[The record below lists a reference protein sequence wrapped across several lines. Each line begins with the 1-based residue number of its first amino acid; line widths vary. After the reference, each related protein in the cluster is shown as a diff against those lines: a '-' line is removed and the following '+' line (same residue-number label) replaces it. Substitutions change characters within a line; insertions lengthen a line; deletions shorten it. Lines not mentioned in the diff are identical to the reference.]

1 MAQAHEIL
9 HYPPLARDAPRL
21 PEDGLIRYPK
31 REALQALYAGLG
43 FPKTRPGETAL
54 TTVMRGSTAAFYQD
68 NQFRFRHPRSDID
81 LFALSPYVPA
91 PGVRYYFYTVRNL
104 SPIPREVDVLCF
116 TPDRLRAE
124 HRHAARVFLTTKLVQ
139 PGIPIHGDGAYTQF
153 KIESIA
159 ALVRRG
165 LARLQRQ
172 RLTPSGAS
180 RLVIEEDLFAEPW
193 RWQSLQT
200 YYVHAPAANRNRTQ
214 LWLFCAQA
222 LSWLV
227 ERGLARAMEDR
238 AGPHLEPVYTVEP
251 AGKGDRWS
259 SSRPAAILHFVYDQV
274 DALARSG
281 RRSFTLEKAARLA
294 FKVASLRHNPTLRYD
309 ADLIFSTRR
318 PD

>member
-9 HYPPLARDAPRL
+9 HYPPLSMNAPRL
-21 PEDGLIRYPK
+21 PEEGLIRYPK
-31 REALQALYAGLG
+31 REALQALYAELG
-43 FPKTRPGETAL
+43 FPQTRPGETAL

-68 NQFRFRHPRSDID
+68 NRFRFRHPRSDID
-81 LFALSPYVPA
+81 LFALSPYAPA
-91 PGVRYYFYTVRNL
+91 PGVRYYFYTVHDL
-104 SPIPREVDVLCF
+104 SPMPREVDVLCF

-124 HRHAARVFLTTKLVQ
+124 HHHAARVFLTTKLVQ
-139 PGIPIHGDGAYTQF
+139 PGIPIHGDDAYAQF

-165 LARLQRQ
+165 LARLQRH

-222 LSWLV
+222 LSWMV
-227 ERGLARAMEDR
+227 ERGLARSTEDR
-238 AGPHLEPVYTVEP
+238 AGPHLEPVYAVEP
-251 AGKGDRWS
+251 AGGGRRGPP
-259 SSRPAAILHFVYDQV
+259 RPTAILLFVYDQV

-281 RRSFTLEKAARLA
+281 RRSFTLEKAVRLA

-318 PD
+318 PG